1 MRQLWTAAALLAVLA
16 AGLLLLGRGV
26 DNLVSPMVSD
36 LTRASEAA
44 QAGDWETA
52 EALTRQAAEA
62 WEAAGSRLR
71 LAEPHQSVGEIAA
84 LLDEAA
90 LDARLRDR
98 GACCV
103 AVRRTIRALNDLGE
117 AERITAGNVF

>member
-26 DNLVSPMVSD
+26 DGLVAPLAED

-44 QAGDWETA
+44 RAGDWETA
-52 EALTRQAAEA
+52 EALTRQASET
-62 WEAAGSRLR
+62 WEAAGDRLR

-90 LDARLRDR
+90 ASARLRDKGGCMADLR
-98 GACCV
+98 R
-103 AVRRTIRALNDLGE
+103 AVRALTALGE
-117 AERITAGNVF
+117 AERVTMGNLF

>member
-26 DNLVSPMVSD
+26 DGLVAPLAED

-44 QAGDWETA
+44 RAGDWETA
-52 EALTRQAAEA
+52 EALTRQASET
-62 WEAAGSRLR
+62 WEAAGDRLR

-84 LLDEAA
+84 LLDEAEA
-90 LDARLRDR
+90 YAEARDPDAYR
-98 GACCV
+98 A
-103 AVRRTIRALNDLGE
+103 AVRRTLRALTALGE
-117 AERITAGNVF
+117 AERLTPGNLF